1 MAFPDYFSEI
11 TYYPADQFSDE
22 RNSFWQTVQYKG
34 SVPRK
39 IKRTVSGQRVSG
51 WISNMS
57 LNGVCFLFCVEC
69 STKNGWNYSPGQCGA
84 KYGTRKKYDKKLDK
98 TRYQCIIQNA
108 NELQMHAGC
117 KNE

>member
-1 MAFPDYFSEI
+1 MDFKYEP
-11 TYYPADQFSDE
+11 E
-22 RNSFWQTVQYKG
+22 R
-34 SVPRK
+34 
-39 IKRTVSGQRVSG
+39 
-51 WISNMS
+51 S
-57 LNGVCFLFCVEC
+57 LLPVL
-69 STKNGWNYSPGQCGA
+69 CGA